1 MLVFVWRVDVSSLET
16 QPMEMD
22 VDQMALANCGAAM
35 PAPAPVQPAVVGG
48 VMPSVAVQHMQAA
61 PVMAAPAQP
70 VAFMPP
76 LEPHRPGVPMQPV
89 VPPVELAQPVVMQ
102 PSQPPVPPTCG
113 AATACA
119 TQADSATCSGAATA
133 DLSTCGTQAANP
145 ACGFSCDAK
154 AACSGTPSAV
164 PGSTRRYGFWTYRRC
179 FGAHAP
185 PAEAEK
191 PKSDLEIELA
201 AMGWNAMKSCR
212 PQASPQG
219 TLPSNAS
226 GSDKPADALVRKK
239 SQVFPGEDEP
249 PVPAASVGAAA
260 LHEPVPAA
268 SVGAVQPVQPAPSV
282 GAAAPEG
289 KLQLAMAPAKVQQ
302 FPAPQAAGRVQTAQP
317 DGEYTRRAAAN
328 LIQRLKKNPGRLT
341 TMPSLHQMVFD
352 EEKKNEL
359 ITMIC
364 ENGGKLEQ
372 VQCHLQQM
380 EERGRVFSARKK
392 ALRWTKKQM
401 QDAYGED
408 ADKVMK
414 HKESMGMVEEDE
426 NCPDGIVY
434 LVAQREDEEDNFSRS
449 GTAVTTSRVQVNASN
464 AADVAEIMMGPP
476 KSSGKRPSS
485 SDAGSVQSSPTT
497 PASAPG
503 TPLPDQAP
511 AKRAKVK
518 KATEQT
524 VLTPLQKA
532 KDMCTKLLKKKSD
545 ASNLGLT
552 LQSVAYADALSAE
565 MTQFA
570 KKFEE
575 LYLKIQAMINDQK
588 NEEHYMHEDEYIP
601 LVKEFI
607 ALQKQFEKPHAGYG
621 FFLNVDDVDSA
632 LICRMAERV
641 SEGKLSVRAAAE
653 CAQTFIHDGG
663 SKAFCFW
670 KGDMEAHAYA
680 HLLTRTQRYYRCAQ
694 CCDFCLATSNK
705 RSPELSWGNL
715 SLKSLWRSTLTL
727 TDPHDISPW
736 TQVPRFEKKR
746 RLLDLLHIVHLGT
759 LRDLIPAAIISSLED
774 GSLPFF
780 FGLTGKP
787 WDEVLHAF
795 SHLAAAWAKDQDMQ
809 LGIGT
814 LSMAR
819 LGRPKYRHWPMPALD
834 TRIKAAKTRTLF
846 AFTTW
851 MMVRLAD
858 SDALDTNAK
867 KMHAKMRAVCCW
879 SLDVPLSTWNVNGKV
894 VMLRATVREVTW
906 LCRLHS
912 ASYQWLSARCLA
924 EQRLLYKCRPKTHY
938 FVHMVDHF
946 EETQICLMHAST
958 FGDEDYMGKI
968 RCICQGCH
976 GATYMLTWARRYA
989 LKRALQ
995 WTEMKLSPFEKS

>member
-1 MLVFVWRVDVSSLET
+1 
-16 QPMEMD
+16 ME
-22 VDQMALANCGAAM
+22 
-35 PAPAPVQPAVVGG
+35 
-48 VMPSVAVQHMQAA
+48 S
-61 PVMAAPAQP
+61 
-70 VAFMPP
+70 
-76 LEPHRPGVPMQPV
+76 
-89 VPPVELAQPVVMQ
+89 
-102 PSQPPVPPTCG
+102 
-113 AATACA
+113 
-119 TQADSATCSGAATA
+119 
-133 DLSTCGTQAANP
+133 
-145 ACGFSCDAK
+145 
-154 AACSGTPSAV
+154 
-164 PGSTRRYGFWTYRRC
+164 
-179 FGAHAP
+179 
-185 PAEAEK
+185 
-191 PKSDLEIELA
+191 
-201 AMGWNAMKSCR
+201 
-212 PQASPQG
+212 
-219 TLPSNAS
+219 
-226 GSDKPADALVRKK
+226 
-239 SQVFPGEDEP
+239 
-249 PVPAASVGAAA
+249 
-260 LHEPVPAA
+260 
-268 SVGAVQPVQPAPSV
+268 
-282 GAAAPEG
+282 
-289 KLQLAMAPAKVQQ
+289 
-302 FPAPQAAGRVQTAQP
+302 
-317 DGEYTRRAAAN
+317 
-328 LIQRLKKNPGRLT
+328 
-341 TMPSLHQMVFD
+341 
-352 EEKKNEL
+352 
-359 ITMIC
+359 
-364 ENGGKLEQ
+364 
-372 VQCHLQQM
+372 
-380 EERGRVFSARKK
+380 
-392 ALRWTKKQM
+392 
-401 QDAYGED
+401 
-408 ADKVMK
+408 
-414 HKESMGMVEEDE
+414 
-426 NCPDGIVY
+426 
-434 LVAQREDEEDNFSRS
+434 
-449 GTAVTTSRVQVNASN
+449 
-464 AADVAEIMMGPP
+464 
-476 KSSGKRPSS
+476 
-485 SDAGSVQSSPTT
+485 
-497 PASAPG
+497 
-503 TPLPDQAP
+503 
-511 AKRAKVK
+511 
-518 KATEQT
+518 
-524 VLTPLQKA
+524 
-532 KDMCTKLLKKKSD
+532 
-545 ASNLGLT
+545 
-552 LQSVAYADALSAE
+552 
-565 MTQFA
+565 
-570 KKFEE
+570 
-575 LYLKIQAMINDQK
+575 
-588 NEEHYMHEDEYIP
+588 
-601 LVKEFI
+601 
-607 ALQKQFEKPHAGYG
+607 
-621 FFLNVDDVDSA
+621 
-632 LICRMAERV
+632 
-641 SEGKLSVRAAAE
+641 
-653 CAQTFIHDGG
+653 
-663 SKAFCFW
+663 
-670 KGDMEAHAYA
+670 HAYA

-774 GSLPFF
+774 GSLPSF

-995 WTEMKLSPFEKS
+995 WREMKLSPFEKS